1 MAALNH
7 VCVWSNTG
15 WKKITVEEILE
26 ENPYGGI
33 SAKSG
38 LLMCE
43 LCGQY
48 VTLAKG
54 PKIQPYFK
62 HSRSEDDKSCE
73 ERTFGTGGRYQSY
86 DIRPHE
92 LPLRLNYTASSIS
105 LEVGLL
111 SLPAEVRNKY
121 PNNYIFIQPVG
132 RSSLQFS
139 FERLQ
144 NEQITYL
151 NVGKPAT
158 EYRILTK
165 FVDGEISKI
174 WPKTIKGVDSRST
187 LFDARTGKKLP
198 YDADVI
204 VNREYFL
211 LLGASAHLTYN
222 TKSISVQ
229 QIFSTAIDGWRLYR
243 VKAYDLSESSAKFFL
258 QYHARLTA
266 KPVDVLSLWPAC
278 INTPYLIQYDS
289 KCLFMYVQGDATPYF
304 FPSSAT
310 NQTWSDRDENIKL
323 LSISGNIRQ
332 QLLSVGRSNALTYTY
347 TRRQSVDRS
356 ASRPVVIIRDLQS
369 NVLNEE
375 VYAVIPQGDA
385 VEVETRF
392 DGVAI
397 ISKEEECIH
406 QIFLHGRERT
416 LIGSLKKGM
425 TIQFIIG
432 NDCVRT
438 LSFPAK
444 NKRDEVSEKDDIAL
458 LSRLQR
464 STGRTEIP
472 DHSLAAVVRYMKDLP
487 ASREWLLAQI
497 KRGRISTSALNLVKA
512 TIRQRQNK

>member
-7 VCVWSNTG
+7 VCVWSSTG
-15 WKKITVEEILE
+15 WKRITVEEVLGE
-26 ENPYGGI
+26 KPYGGI
-33 SAKSG
+33 SARSG

-48 VTLAKG
+48 VTLANG

-73 ERTFGTGGRYQSY
+73 ERTFGNGGTYRRY
-86 DIRPHE
+86 DIQPHE
-92 LPLRLNYTASSIS
+92 LPLRLKYTMNSIS

-111 SLPAEVRNKY
+111 SLSAEVRSQY
-121 PNNYIFIQPVG
+121 PGNYIYIQPKG
-132 RSSLQFS
+132 RSTLQFS

-144 NEQITYL
+144 TDQITYL

-158 EYRILTK
+158 EYKILTK
-165 FVDGEISKI
+165 FSDSEISRV
-174 WPKTIKGVDSRST
+174 WPKTIKGVDARST

-204 VNREYFL
+204 VNQEYLL
-211 LLGASAHLTYN
+211 LLGASALLTYN
-222 TKSISVQ
+222 AKSISIQ
-229 QIFSTAIDGWRLYR
+229 QVSGGAIDGWRLYR

-258 QYHARLTA
+258 QYHARLTT
-266 KPVDVLSLWPAC
+266 KPVSVLSLWPAC

-289 KCLFMYVQGDATPYF
+289 KYLFMYLQGDATPYF
-304 FPSSAT
+304 YPVSTA
-310 NQTWSDRDENIKL
+310 NQTWTDRNDNVKL
-323 LSISGNIRQ
+323 VSISGNIRQ

-347 TRRQSVDRS
+347 TRKQPIERSVS
-356 ASRPVVIIRDLQS
+356 CPTVIIRDMQS
-369 NVLNEE
+369 NVLNED

-385 VEVETRF
+385 VEVETKF

-397 ISKEEECIH
+397 ISIEEECI
-406 QIFLHGRERT
+406 QQVFLHGRERT

-444 NKRDEVSEKDDIAL
+444 NGKDAVSEKDDISL
-458 LSRLQR
+458 LRRLQK
-464 STGRTEIP
+464 STGRTVIP
-472 DHSLAAVVRYMKDLP
+472 DHSLAVAALYMKDLP
-487 ASREWLLAQI
+487 ASREWLLTQL
-497 KRGRISTSALNLVKA
+497 KRGRISTNALNLVKA
-512 TIRQRQNK
+512 TIRQRHNK